1 VALPRCVVPRVTRG
15 DPPGNLR
22 AAGWTHPK
30 EGAGLE
36 AMLHS
41 ALGRAL
47 APWRTG
53 LVAVGVVG
61 VGLLVF
67 PVIMMTSPGGPLD
80 PTEATAEYVL
90 GAVLATAG
98 AAPGSTPPAG

>member
-1 VALPRCVVPRVTRG
+1 MALPRCVVPRVTRG

-22 AAGWTHPK
+22 AP
-30 EGAGLE
+30 
-36 AMLHS
+36 
-41 ALGRAL
+41 GRQ
-47 APWRTG
+47 G